1 MAGTEIQITEGDLSE
16 VLRLKVNE
24 VTNLQ
29 VQLVAMTRAVTERNE
44 RIDDLEA
51 RLASLNGKEAV
62 DADSGDRQEKEKV
75 SVH

>member
-62 DADSGDRQEKEKV
+62 DADSGDWQEKEKV

>member
-1 MAGTEIQITEGDLSE
+1 MADTEIQVTEGDLSE

-29 VQLVAMTRAVTERNE
+29 VQLVAMTRAVTERNR

-62 DADSGDRQEKEKV
+62 DAEGREEKV
-75 SVH
+75 PVH

>member
-1 MAGTEIQITEGDLSE
+1 MAGTEIQVTEGDLSE

-29 VQLVAMTRAVTERNE
+29 VQLVAMTRAVTERNQ

-51 RLASLNGKEAV
+51 RLASLNSKEAV
-62 DADSGDRQEKEKV
+62 DAEGREEKV
-75 SVH
+75 PVH

>member
-1 MAGTEIQITEGDLSE
+1 MADTEIQVTEGDLSE

>member
-1 MAGTEIQITEGDLSE
+1 M
-16 VLRLKVNE
+16 LRLKVNE

>member
-1 MAGTEIQITEGDLSE
+1 MAGTEIQGTEGDLSE

-29 VQLVAMTRAVTERNE
+29 VQLVAMTRAVTERNQ
-44 RIDDLEA
+44 RIDDLET

-62 DADSGDRQEKEKV
+62 DAEGREEKV
-75 SVH
+75 PVH

>member
-1 MAGTEIQITEGDLSE
+1 MAGTGIQGTEGDLSE

-29 VQLVAMTRAVTERNE
+29 VQLVAMTRAVTERNQ
-44 RIDDLEA
+44 RIDDLET

-62 DADSGDRQEKEKV
+62 DAEGREEKV
-75 SVH
+75 PVH

>member
-1 MAGTEIQITEGDLSE
+1 

-29 VQLVAMTRAVTERNE
+29 VQLVAMTRAVTERNQ

-51 RLASLNGKEAV
+51 RLASLNSKEAV
-62 DADSGDRQEKEKV
+62 DAEGREEKV
-75 SVH
+75 PVH

>member
-1 MAGTEIQITEGDLSE
+1 MADTEIQVTEGDLSE

-24 VTNLQ
+24 VTTLQ
-29 VQLVAMTRAVTERNE
+29 VQLVAMTRAVTERNR

-62 DADSGDRQEKEKV
+62 DAEGREEKV
-75 SVH
+75 PVH